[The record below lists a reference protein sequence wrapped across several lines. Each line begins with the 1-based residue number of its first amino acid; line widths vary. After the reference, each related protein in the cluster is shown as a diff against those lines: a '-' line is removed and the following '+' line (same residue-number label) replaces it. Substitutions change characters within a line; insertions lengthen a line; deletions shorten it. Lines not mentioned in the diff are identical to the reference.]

1 MLLSCEKQGPED
13 VLREAHRTVTYVIS
27 SFEQVKQ
34 TDRSKRRE
42 DKGVI
47 EFYGEP
53 LCRTQI

>member
-13 VLREAHRTVTYVIS
+13 VLREAHRLRTVTYVIS

-42 DKGVI
+42 DKG
-47 EFYGEP
+47 
-53 LCRTQI
+53 